1 MKTWSTMLGLLAM
14 GALGVPAVAQR
25 DERAPA
31 AAPVRLSFDGLM
43 RTSTSPWVSQSG
55 AEGEKHEQV
64 DGSLEMRYPLPGTLD
79 VAADAAIF
87 ERPRDVLSELGLIVG
102 RDTVL
107 RDGGIGGERG
117 PTGSETLAGYAEPN
131 GEFELYDISV
141 RLGELKRKDVG
152 LSLLAGFRAIRAE
165 VGQVSVSQDRLG
177 NTTTTYRGEQGVV
190 AVPVVG
196 TGVFWNPSDEVQFR
210 GGASTHTIS
219 DATFFDLRAEAEIK
233 LRYNVGLTAGYEY
246 VHSVLQVRDVNA
258 TLNEAGLF
266 ARIQIKF

>member
-1 MKTWSTMLGLLAM
+1 MKTWSTMLCLFALA
-14 GALGVPAVAQR
+14 ALGLPASAQR
-25 DERAPA
+25 DEQASGPT
-31 AAPVRLSFDGLM
+31 PVSLSFDRLVRTGRSPLAPEGSPARGL
-43 RTSTSPWVSQSG
+43 P
-55 AEGEKHEQV
+55 EQG
-64 DGSLEMRYPLPGTLD
+64 DATLEVHYPLLGTLD
-79 VAADAAIF
+79 AAEDAEIF
-87 ERPRDVLSELGLIVG
+87 EQPRDVLGELGLSVA
-102 RDTVL
+102 RDTAL
-107 RDGGIGGERG
+107 RDGGIGAMESA
-117 PTGSETLAGYAEPN
+117 TGSEILSGYAEPN

-177 NTTTTYRGEQGVV
+177 RTTTTYRDEQGVV

-196 TGVFWNPSDEVQFR
+196 TGVFWNPSDEVHFR
-210 GGASTHTIS
+210 GGVSTHTIS

-246 VHSVLQVRDVNA
+246 VHSVMQVHNMDAR
-258 TLNEAGLF
+258 LSEAGLF